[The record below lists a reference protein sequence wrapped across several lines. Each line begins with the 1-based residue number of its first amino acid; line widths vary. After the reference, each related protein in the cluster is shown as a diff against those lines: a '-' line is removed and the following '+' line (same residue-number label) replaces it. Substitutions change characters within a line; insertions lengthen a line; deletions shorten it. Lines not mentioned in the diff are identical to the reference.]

1 MIFPSLLFALIFHL
15 QAGVAVARGG
25 GTMAGEEEVRVLS
38 FNILFGGD
46 QYGPLL
52 RVAEVIRTSQAH
64 VVAIQVPR
72 RPCLPSPRDRP
83 PPTDAAADPTR
94 LGRSRMVGIGGTRR
108 RRSATG
114 RSGSPLSPQ
123 RWAKPG
129 AVGSESRP
137 GAPTPRRC

>member
-1 MIFPSLLFALIFHL
+1 MAEHDEMARG
-15 QAGVAVARGG
+15 AGVPWRVGAAGG

-83 PPTDAAADPTR
+83 PPT
-94 LGRSRMVGIGGTRR
+94 G
-108 RRSATG
+108 
-114 RSGSPLSPQ
+114 
-123 RWAKPG
+123 
-129 AVGSESRP
+129 
-137 GAPTPRRC
+137 RRC